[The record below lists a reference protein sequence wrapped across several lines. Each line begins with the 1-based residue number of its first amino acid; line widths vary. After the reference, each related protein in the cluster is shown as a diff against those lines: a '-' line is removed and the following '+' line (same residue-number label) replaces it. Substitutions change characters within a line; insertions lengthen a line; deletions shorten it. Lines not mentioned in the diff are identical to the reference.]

1 MSVDLKKIKIMNN
14 TFDIKRF
21 GNVVRRDGMNY
32 FQNFGWTLVV
42 LWSIPVIFWIMTYVS
57 DGVYTNRD
65 ILISVLMWLSL
76 IIVPSRLYKD
86 VNDSRKGM
94 LYAMTPASSLEKFL
108 SMFLYC
114 VIVTP
119 IVYMFGA
126 IAIDTL
132 LALKPGNNSYD
143 GFIFGD
149 YEGLRPYDIVKLGSG
164 EMNLVMNN
172 YLDTKRLFVYHCVL
186 ILSVSSVFMFA
197 NMLFKKRK
205 LSKTIGILTLIGI
218 IFSILMVRLVTN
230 IDLTYLDD
238 YTESEMVDYLKLI
251 IDNFYAITF
260 ISGLTISLIF
270 FYLTYHR
277 IKKQT
282 Y

>member
-1 MSVDLKKIKIMNN
+1 MNN

-65 ILISVLMWLSL
+65 ILISLLMWLSL

-86 VNDSRKGM
+86 VNGSRKGM

-114 VIVTP
+114 VLVTP
-119 IVYMFGA
+119 IVYMLGA
-126 IAIDTL
+126 IAIDTI
-132 LALKPGNNSYD
+132 LALKPGYNPYD
-143 GFIFGD
+143 GFIFKD
-149 YEGLRPYDIVKLGSG
+149 FNGLRLSDLVHVGDD
-164 EMNLVMNN
+164 EMNRQFVEHI
-172 YLDTKRLFVYHCVL
+172 LDKNRIL
-186 ILSVSSVFMFA
+186 INIIQFLYVSSIFMFT
-197 NMLFKKRK
+197 NMIFKKRK

-218 IFSILMVRLVTN
+218 ILTILIVRIASDINVEF
-230 IDLTYLDD
+230 LDD
-238 YTESEMVDYLKLI
+238 YTDEEITAFVNKVVDY
-251 IDNFYAITF
+251 FYYIM
-260 ISGLTISLIF
+260 LSLSVILSAVLLYF
-270 FYLTYHR
+270 TYYK
-277 IKKQT
+277 IKRQT

>member
-1 MSVDLKKIKIMNN
+1 MNN

-42 LWSIPVIFWIMTYVS
+42 LWAIPVIFWIMTYVS

-65 ILISVLMWLSL
+65 ILISLLMWLSL

-86 VNDSRKGM
+86 ANDSRKGM

-114 VIVTP
+114 VLVTP
-119 IVYMFGA
+119 IVYMLGA
-126 IAIDTL
+126 IAIDTI
-132 LALKPGNNSYD
+132 LALKPGTNPYD
-143 GFIFGD
+143 GFIFKD
-149 YEGLRPYDIVKLGSG
+149 FNGLRLPDLVHVGDVAMNGSFA
-164 EMNLVMNN
+164 EHILNKNQALINAVQV
-172 YLDTKRLFVYHCVL
+172 LFV
-186 ILSVSSVFMFA
+186 SSIFMFT
-197 NMLFKKRK
+197 NMIFKKRK

-218 IFSILMVRLVTN
+218 ILTILFVRIVTD
-230 IDLTYLDD
+230 IDVEFLDD
-238 YTESEMVDYLKLI
+238 YTDDEISVFVNKVVDY
-251 IDNFYAITF
+251 FYYIM
-260 ISGLTISLIF
+260 LSLSVILSAVLLYF
-270 FYLTYHR
+270 TYYK
-277 IKKQT
+277 IKRQT

>member
-1 MSVDLKKIKIMNN
+1 MNN

-21 GNVVRRDGMNY
+21 GNVVRRDGMSY
-32 FQNFGWTLVV
+32 FKNFGWTLVV

-65 ILISVLMWLSL
+65 ILISLLMWLSL

-86 VNDSRKGM
+86 VNGSRKGM

-108 SMFLYC
+108 SMLLYC
-114 VIVTP
+114 VLVTP
-119 IVYMFGA
+119 IVYMLGA
-126 IAIDTL
+126 IAVDTI
-132 LALKPGNNSYD
+132 LALKPGTNPYD

-172 YLDTKRLFVYHCVL
+172 YLDTKRLFVYHCHCVL

>member
-1 MSVDLKKIKIMNN
+1 MSN

-32 FQNFGWTLVV
+32 FKNFGWTLVV

-65 ILISVLMWLSL
+65 ILISLLMWLSL

-114 VIVTP
+114 VLVTP
-119 IVYMFGA
+119 IVYMLGA
-126 IAIDTL
+126 IAIDTI
-132 LALKPGNNSYD
+132 LALKPGTNPYD
-143 GFIFGD
+143 GFIFKDFKGLLLPDLVHVGD
-149 YEGLRPYDIVKLGSG
+149 D
-164 EMNLVMNN
+164 EMNRQFAEHI
-172 YLDTKRLFVYHCVL
+172 LDKNRIL
-186 ILSVSSVFMFA
+186 INMIQFLYVSSIFMFT

-218 IFSILMVRLVTN
+218 ILTILIVRIASDSDVEF
-230 IDLTYLDD
+230 LDD
-238 YTESEMVDYLKLI
+238 YTDDEISVLVNNVV
-251 IDNFYAITF
+251 DNFYSIMFCIYATLSAVLLYF
-260 ISGLTISLIF
+260 
-270 FYLTYHR
+270 TYYK
-277 IKKQT
+277 IKRQT

>member
-1 MSVDLKKIKIMNN
+1 
-14 TFDIKRF
+14 
-21 GNVVRRDGMNY
+21 
-32 FQNFGWTLVV
+32 
-42 LWSIPVIFWIMTYVS
+42 
-57 DGVYTNRD
+57 
-65 ILISVLMWLSL
+65 MWLSL

-94 LYAMTPASSLEKFL
+94 LYAMTPASSLEKFI

-119 IVYMFGA
+119 IVYMLGA
-126 IAIDTL
+126 IAIDTI
-132 LALKPGNNSYD
+132 LALKPGNNPYD

>member
-1 MSVDLKKIKIMNN
+1 MNN

-21 GNVVRRDGMNY
+21 GNVVRHDGMSY
-32 FQNFGWTLVV
+32 FKNFGWTLVV

-65 ILISVLMWLSL
+65 ILISLLMWLSL

-114 VIVTP
+114 VLVTP
-119 IVYMFGA
+119 IVYMLGA
-126 IAIDTL
+126 IAIDTI
-132 LALKPGNNSYD
+132 LALKPGTNPYD
-143 GFIFGD
+143 GFIFKD
-149 YEGLRPYDIVKLGSG
+149 FNGLRLSDLVHVGDVAMNGSFA
-164 EMNLVMNN
+164 EHILNKNQALINAVQ
-172 YLDTKRLFVYHCVL
+172 VL
-186 ILSVSSVFMFA
+186 YVSSIFMFT
-197 NMLFKKRK
+197 NMIFKKRK

-218 IFSILMVRLVTN
+218 ILTILFVRIVTD
-230 IDLTYLDD
+230 IDVEFLDD
-238 YTESEMVDYLKLI
+238 YTDEEITAFVNKVVDY
-251 IDNFYAITF
+251 FYYIM
-260 ISGLTISLIF
+260 LSLSVILSAVLLYF
-270 FYLTYHR
+270 TYYK
-277 IKKQT
+277 IKRQT

>member
-1 MSVDLKKIKIMNN
+1 MNN

-21 GNVVRRDGMNY
+21 GNVVRRDGKNY

-65 ILISVLMWLSL
+65 ILISLLMWLSL

-114 VIVTP
+114 VLVTP
-119 IVYMFGA
+119 IVYMLGA
-126 IAIDTL
+126 IAIDTI
-132 LALKPGNNSYD
+132 LALKPGNNPYD
-143 GFIFGD
+143 GFIFKDFKGLLLPDLVHVGD
-149 YEGLRPYDIVKLGSG
+149 D
-164 EMNLVMNN
+164 EMNRQFAEHI
-172 YLDTKRLFVYHCVL
+172 LDKNRIL
-186 ILSVSSVFMFA
+186 INIIQFLCVSSIFMFT
-197 NMLFKKRK
+197 NMIFKKRK

-218 IFSILMVRLVTN
+218 ILTILMVRLVTN

>member
-1 MSVDLKKIKIMNN
+1 MNN

-21 GNVVRRDGMNY
+21 CNVVRRDGMNY

-65 ILISVLMWLSL
+65 ILISLLMWLSL

-114 VIVTP
+114 VLVTP
-119 IVYMFGA
+119 IIYMLGA
-126 IAIDTL
+126 IAIDTI
-132 LALKPGNNSYD
+132 LALKPGTNPYD
-143 GFIFGD
+143 GFIFKD
-149 YEGLRPYDIVKLGSG
+149 FNGLRLSDLVHVGDD
-164 EMNLVMNN
+164 EMNRQFVEHI
-172 YLDTKRLFVYHCVL
+172 LDKNRIL
-186 ILSVSSVFMFA
+186 INIIQFLYVSSIFMFT
-197 NMLFKKRK
+197 NMIFKKRK

-218 IFSILMVRLVTN
+218 ILTILIVRIASD
-230 IDLTYLDD
+230 IDVEFLEN
-238 YTESEMVDYLKLI
+238 YTDEEISAFVNKVVDYFYI
-251 IDNFYAITF
+251 IM
-260 ISGLTISLIF
+260 LSLSATLSAVLLYF
-270 FYLTYHR
+270 TYYK
-277 IKKQT
+277 IKRQT

>member
-1 MSVDLKKIKIMNN
+1 MNN

-21 GNVVRRDGMNY
+21 GNVVRHDGMSY
-32 FQNFGWTLVV
+32 FKNFGWTLVV

-65 ILISVLMWLSL
+65 ILISLLMWLSL

-114 VIVTP
+114 VLVTP
-119 IVYMFGA
+119 IVYMLGA
-126 IAIDTL
+126 IAIDTI
-132 LALKPGNNSYD
+132 LALKPGTNPYD
-143 GFIFGD
+143 GFIFKDFKGVLLPDLVHVGD
-149 YEGLRPYDIVKLGSG
+149 D
-164 EMNLVMNN
+164 EMNRQFAE
-172 YLDTKRLFVYHCVL
+172 YILDKNRIL
-186 ILSVSSVFMFA
+186 INIIKFLCVSSIFMFT
-197 NMLFKKRK
+197 NMIFKKRK

-218 IFSILMVRLVTN
+218 ILTILIVRIASD
-230 IDLTYLDD
+230 IDVEFLDD
-238 YTESEMVDYLKLI
+238 YTDDEISVFVNNVV
-251 IDNFYAITF
+251 DNFYSIMFCIYATLSAVLLYF
-260 ISGLTISLIF
+260 
-270 FYLTYHR
+270 TYYK
-277 IKKQT
+277 IKRQT